1 MELDTYILIGE
12 AIIYIISCTINF
24 VIFYKMHKSTSTK
37 LDEIIR
43 KTEPIIQS
51 QPVLQT
57 VVNPP
62 EEESVINT
70 ARVDRDRCAKM
81 NCYYDQSRG
90 VYEISPMNN

>member
-43 KTEPIIQS
+43 KSEPIIQS
-51 QPVLQT
+51 QT
-57 VVNPP
+57 SFTDCCKSTRRRKRNKYC
-62 EEESVINT
+62 T
-70 ARVDRDRCAKM
+70 CR
-81 NCYYDQSRG
+81 
-90 VYEISPMNN
+90 